1 MTLQEEIRAVLNRHS
16 AENISDTPDYILAS
30 FLTACLDAWNGST
43 VERDR
48 WHGFRSSVGLSAGP
62 LKKDEA

>member
-1 MTLQEEIRAVLNRHS
+1 MTLQEELTKLLNRHS

-30 FLTACLDAWNGST
+30 FLMACLDVWNGST

-48 WHGFRSSVGLSAGP
+48 WHGFRPSTGMAAGP
-62 LKKDEA
+62 LKKDET